1 MAGREFVVTDWLL
14 SIAGTPSG
22 MTLALCLALT
32 SAFAHAVFGALQKG
46 QHDPWL
52 SRASIDIWIAVFIA
66 PVALFAVPWPQG
78 FEWLVLLGA
87 LGIHFAYKL
96 TMALAYERAAYTVVY
111 PVVRGT
117 GPLATLAF
125 AALFLGEHYRPLQ
138 WGGVAMLSGAIL
150 ALAVV
155 NLRGVRIGRGTLV
168 AGLTWALVAGL
179 LVAVYTTY
187 DAWGIR
193 LTPDPFTFLAW
204 FFLITSVDFPAL
216 MAVRLVRGRARL
228 PVLRPLILRGMIGA
242 LVAFVSFGGVMM
254 ATRLG
259 RVGEVAALRETSTV
273 FAAAIGWSVLG
284 EKLGPVRAG
293 LMGLI
298 ALGAVLVQIG

>member
-1 MAGREFVVTDWLL
+1 MTSWLL
-14 SIAGTPSG
+14 SLEGTPAG
-22 MTLALCLALT
+22 ITLALCLALG
-32 SAFAHAVFGALQKG
+32 SAMAHAVFGALQKG

-52 SRASIDIWIAVFIA
+52 TRASIDLWIFVLSA
-66 PVALFAVPWPQG
+66 PVAVFAVPWPRG
-78 FEWLVLLGA
+78 IEWLVLFGA

-96 TMALAYERAAYTVVY
+96 TMALAYDRAAYTVVY

-125 AALFLGEHYRPLQ
+125 AALFLGEHYRALQ
-138 WGGVAMLSGAIL
+138 WGGVGLLSGAIL
-150 ALAVV
+150 MLAAV
-155 NLRGVRIGRGTLV
+155 NLRGVGIGRAALWSGLAWAF
-168 AGLTWALVAGL
+168 AGGL

-204 FFLITSVDFPAL
+204 FFFITSTDFPTL
-216 MAVRLVRGRARL
+216 MAIRLARGRATL
-228 PVLRPLILRGMIGA
+228 PDLISPLVLRGILGA
-242 LVAFVSFGGVMM
+242 LVAFVSFGGVML

-273 FAAAIGWSVLG
+273 FAAIIGWAVLG
-284 EKLGPVRAG
+284 EKVGALRAA

-298 ALGAVLVQIG
+298 ALGAILVQIG

>member
-1 MAGREFVVTDWLL
+1 MTDWLISL
-14 SIAGTPSG
+14 EGTPEG
-22 MTLALCLALT
+22 LRLALMLALT

-46 QHDPWL
+46 RHDPWVT
-52 SRASIDIWIAVFIA
+52 RGSIDLWIAIFAA
-66 PVALFAVPWPQG
+66 PVALFLVPWPQG

-96 TMALAYERAAYTVVY
+96 TMALAYERAAFTVVY

-125 AALFLGEHYRPLQ
+125 AALFLGEGYGALQ
-138 WGGVAMLSGAIL
+138 WLGVAILSGAIL
-150 ALAVV
+150 ALAAL
-155 NLRGVRIGRGTLV
+155 NLRGGVVARAALR
-168 AGLTWALVAGL
+168 AGLAWAFAGGL

-204 FFLITSVDFPAL
+204 FFLITAIDFPL
-216 MAVRLVRGRARL
+216 LVAYRQWRGIGAPL
-228 PVLRPLILRGMIGA
+228 PPAGPLVMRGILGA
-242 LVAFVSFGGVMM
+242 LVAFVSFGGVML

-259 RVGEVAALRETSTV
+259 KVGEVAALRETSTV
-273 FAAAIGWSVLG
+273 FAAVIGWAVLG
-284 EKLGPVRAG
+284 EKVGLVRAL
-293 LMGLI
+293 LMAAVAG
-298 ALGAVLVQIG
+298 GAIMVQAG

>member
-1 MAGREFVVTDWLL
+1 VTEWIL
-14 SIAGTPSG
+14 SIAGTPAG
-22 MTLALCLALT
+22 MTLALGLALM

-46 QHDPWL
+46 QHDPWVT
-52 SRASIDIWIAVFIA
+52 RASIDIWIFVLIA

-87 LGIHFAYKL
+87 MVIHFAYKL

-117 GPLATLAF
+117 GPLVTLAF
-125 AALFLGEHYRPLQ
+125 AALFLGEHYRALQ
-138 WGGVAMLSGAIL
+138 WGGVALLSGAIL
-150 ALAVV
+150 MLAVV
-155 NLRGVRIGRGTLV
+155 NLRGVRIGRRALY
-168 AGLTWALVAGL
+168 AGLGWALCGGL

-204 FFLITSVDFPAL
+204 FFLITAVDFPTL
-216 MAVRLVRGRARL
+216 MAVRLARGRAVL
-228 PVLRPLILRGMIGA
+228 PPLRPLLLRGVTGA
-242 LVAFVSFGGVMM
+242 LVAFVSFGGVML

-273 FAAAIGWSVLG
+273 FAAVIGWAVLG
-284 EKLGPVRAG
+284 EKVGLLRAA

>member
-1 MAGREFVVTDWLL
+1 VTEWLL
-14 SIAGTPSG
+14 SIAGTPAG
-22 MTLALCLALT
+22 VTLALCLALM
-32 SAFAHAVFGALQKG
+32 SAMAHAVFGALQKG
-46 QHDPWL
+46 QHDPWVT
-52 SRASIDIWIAVFIA
+52 RASIDIWIFLLIA

-87 LGIHFAYKL
+87 LGIHLAYKL

-117 GPLATLAF
+117 GPLVTLAF
-125 AALFLGEHYRPLQ
+125 AALFLGEHYRALQ
-138 WGGVAMLSGAIL
+138 WGGVALLSGAIL
-150 ALAVV
+150 MLAVV
-155 NLRGVRIGRGTLV
+155 NLRGVRIGRRALY
-168 AGLTWALVAGL
+168 AGLGWALAGGL

-204 FFLITSVDFPAL
+204 FFLITAVDFPTL
-216 MAVRLVRGRARL
+216 MAVRLMRGLAVL
-228 PVLRPLILRGMIGA
+228 PPLRPLVLRGVIGA
-242 LVAFVSFGGVMM
+242 LVAFVSFGGVML

-273 FAAAIGWSVLG
+273 FAAVIGWAVLG
-284 EKLGPVRAG
+284 EKVGLLRAA

>member
-1 MAGREFVVTDWLL
+1 MTEWLL
-14 SIAGTPSG
+14 SIAGTPAG
-22 MTLALCLALT
+22 MTLALCLALM
-32 SAFAHAVFGALQKG
+32 SALAHAVFGALQKG
-46 QHDPWL
+46 QHDPWVT
-52 SRASIDIWIAVFIA
+52 RASIDVWIFLLIA

-117 GPLATLAF
+117 GPLVTLAF
-125 AALFLGEHYRPLQ
+125 AALFLGEHYRVLQ
-138 WGGVAMLSGAIL
+138 WGGVALLSGAIL
-150 ALAVV
+150 MLAVV
-155 NLRGVRIGRGTLV
+155 NLRGVQIGRRALY
-168 AGLTWALVAGL
+168 AGLGWALAGGL

-204 FFLITSVDFPAL
+204 FFLITAVDFPTL
-216 MAVRLVRGRARL
+216 MAVRLARGRAVL
-228 PVLRPLILRGMIGA
+228 PLLRPLVLRGVIGA
-242 LVAFVSFGGVMM
+242 LVAFVSFGGVML

-273 FAAAIGWSVLG
+273 FAAVIGWAVLG
-284 EKLGPVRAG
+284 EKVGMLRGA

>member
-1 MAGREFVVTDWLL
+1 VTEWLL
-14 SIAGTPSG
+14 SIAGTPAG
-22 MTLALCLALT
+22 MTLALGLALM

-46 QHDPWL
+46 QHDPWVT
-52 SRASIDIWIAVFIA
+52 RASIDIWIFLLIA
-66 PVALFAVPWPQG
+66 PVALFAVPWPRG

-117 GPLATLAF
+117 GPLVTLAF
-125 AALFLGEHYRPLQ
+125 AALFLGEHYRALQ
-138 WGGVAMLSGAIL
+138 WGGVALLSGAIL
-150 ALAVV
+150 MLAVV
-155 NLRGVRIGRGTLV
+155 NLRGVRIGRRALY
-168 AGLTWALVAGL
+168 AGLGWALCGGL

-204 FFLITSVDFPAL
+204 FFLITAVDFPTL
-216 MAVRLVRGRARL
+216 MAVRLMRGRAVL
-228 PVLRPLILRGMIGA
+228 PPLRPLVVRGVIGA
-242 LVAFVSFGGVMM
+242 LVAFVSFGGVML

-273 FAAAIGWSVLG
+273 FAAVIGWAVLG
-284 EKLGPVRAG
+284 EKVGMLRAA

>member
-1 MAGREFVVTDWLL
+1 MTSWLL
-14 SIAGTPSG
+14 SIAGTPTG
-22 MTLALCLALT
+22 VTLALCLALT
-32 SAFAHAVFGALQKG
+32 SAVAHAVFGALQKG

-52 SRASIDIWIAVFIA
+52 TRAAIDCGIFLFSA
-66 PVALFAVPWPQG
+66 PVALFVVPWPSR
-78 FEWLVLLGA
+78 FEALVIAGA
-87 LGIHFAYKL
+87 LCIHFAYKL

-150 ALAVV
+150 MLAVV
-155 NLRGVRIGRGTLV
+155 NLRGQMIGRAALR
-168 AGLTWALVAGL
+168 AGLAWAFAGGL

-204 FFLITSVDFPAL
+204 FFFVTAIDFPTL
-216 MAVRLVRGRARL
+216 MAVRLARGRAGL
-228 PVLRPLILRGMIGA
+228 PPLRPLILRGVIGA
-242 LVAFVSFGGVMM
+242 LVAFVSFGGVML

-273 FAAAIGWSVLG
+273 FAAIIGWAVLG
-284 EKLGPVRAG
+284 ENIGVVRAA

>member
-1 MAGREFVVTDWLL
+1 MTEWLL
-14 SIAGTPSG
+14 SIAGTPAG
-22 MTLALCLALT
+22 MTLALCLALM
-32 SAFAHAVFGALQKG
+32 SALAHAVFGALQKG
-46 QHDPWL
+46 QHDPWVT
-52 SRASIDIWIAVFIA
+52 RASIDVWIFLLIA

-117 GPLATLAF
+117 GPLVTLAF
-125 AALFLGEHYRPLQ
+125 AALFLGEHYRVLQ
-138 WGGVAMLSGAIL
+138 WGGVALLSGAIL
-150 ALAVV
+150 MLAVV
-155 NLRGVRIGRGTLV
+155 NLRGVQIGRRALY
-168 AGLTWALVAGL
+168 AGLGWALAGGL

-204 FFLITSVDFPAL
+204 FFLITAVDFPTL
-216 MAVRLVRGRARL
+216 MAVRLARGRAVL
-228 PVLRPLILRGMIGA
+228 PPLRPLVLRGVIGA
-242 LVAFVSFGGVMM
+242 LVAFISFGGVML

-273 FAAAIGWSVLG
+273 FAAVIGWAVLG
-284 EKLGPVRAG
+284 EKVGMLRGA

>member
-1 MAGREFVVTDWLL
+1 MTEWLL
-14 SIAGTPSG
+14 SIAGTPAG
-22 MTLALCLALT
+22 MTLALCLALM
-32 SAFAHAVFGALQKG
+32 SALAHAVFGALQKG
-46 QHDPWL
+46 QHDPWVT
-52 SRASIDIWIAVFIA
+52 RASIDIWIFVLIA

-117 GPLATLAF
+117 GPLVTLAF
-125 AALFLGEHYRPLQ
+125 AALFLGEHYRALQ
-138 WGGVAMLSGAIL
+138 WGGVALLSGAIL
-150 ALAVV
+150 MLAVV
-155 NLRGVRIGRGTLV
+155 NLRGVQIGRRALY
-168 AGLTWALVAGL
+168 AGLGWALAGGL

-204 FFLITSVDFPAL
+204 FFLITAVDFPTL
-216 MAVRLVRGRARL
+216 MAVRLARGRAVL
-228 PVLRPLILRGMIGA
+228 PPLRPLVLRGVIGA
-242 LVAFVSFGGVMM
+242 LVAFVSFGGVML

-273 FAAAIGWSVLG
+273 FAAVIGWAVLG
-284 EKLGPVRAG
+284 EKVGMLRGA

>member
-1 MAGREFVVTDWLL
+1 MTEWLL
-14 SIAGTPSG
+14 SIAGTPAG
-22 MTLALCLALT
+22 MTLALCLALM
-32 SAFAHAVFGALQKG
+32 SALAHAVFGALQKG
-46 QHDPWL
+46 QHDPWVT
-52 SRASIDIWIAVFIA
+52 RASIDIWIFVLIA

-117 GPLATLAF
+117 GPLVTLAF
-125 AALFLGEHYRPLQ
+125 AALFLGEHYRALQ
-138 WGGVAMLSGAIL
+138 WGGVALLSGAIL
-150 ALAVV
+150 MLAVV
-155 NLRGVRIGRGTLV
+155 NLRGVQIGRRALY
-168 AGLTWALVAGL
+168 AGLGGALAGGL

-204 FFLITSVDFPAL
+204 FFLITAVDFPTL
-216 MAVRLVRGRARL
+216 MAVRLARGRAVL
-228 PVLRPLILRGMIGA
+228 PPLRPLVLRGVIGA
-242 LVAFVSFGGVMM
+242 LVAFVSFGGVML

-273 FAAAIGWSVLG
+273 FAAVIGWAVLG
-284 EKLGPVRAG
+284 EKVGMLRGA

>member
-1 MAGREFVVTDWLL
+1 
-14 SIAGTPSG
+14 
-22 MTLALCLALT
+22 MTLALCLALM
-32 SAFAHAVFGALQKG
+32 SALAHAVFGALQKG
-46 QHDPWL
+46 QHDPWVT
-52 SRASIDIWIAVFIA
+52 RASIDVWIFLLIA

-117 GPLATLAF
+117 GPLVTLAF
-125 AALFLGEHYRPLQ
+125 AALFLGEHYRALQ
-138 WGGVAMLSGAIL
+138 WGGVALLSGAIL
-150 ALAVV
+150 MLAVV
-155 NLRGVRIGRGTLV
+155 NLRGVQIGRRALY
-168 AGLTWALVAGL
+168 AGLGWALAGGL

-204 FFLITSVDFPAL
+204 FFLITAVDFPTL
-216 MAVRLVRGRARL
+216 MAVRLARGRAVL
-228 PVLRPLILRGMIGA
+228 PPLRPLVLRGVIGA
-242 LVAFVSFGGVMM
+242 LVAFVSFGGVML

-273 FAAAIGWSVLG
+273 FAAVIGWAVLG
-284 EKLGPVRAG
+284 EKVGMLRGA

>member
-1 MAGREFVVTDWLL
+1 MTDWLL
-14 SIAGTPSG
+14 SIAGTPAG
-22 MTLALCLALT
+22 MTLALGLALM

-46 QHDPWL
+46 QHDPWVT
-52 SRASIDIWIAVFIA
+52 RASIDIWIFVLIA

-117 GPLATLAF
+117 GPLVTLAF
-125 AALFLGEHYRPLQ
+125 AALFLGEHYRALQ
-138 WGGVAMLSGAIL
+138 WGGVALLSGAIL
-150 ALAVV
+150 MLAVV
-155 NLRGVRIGRGTLV
+155 NLRGVRIGRRALY
-168 AGLTWALVAGL
+168 AGLGWALAGGL

-204 FFLITSVDFPAL
+204 FFLITAVDFPTL
-216 MAVRLVRGRARL
+216 MAVRLMRGRAVL
-228 PVLRPLILRGMIGA
+228 PPLRPLVVRGVIGA

-273 FAAAIGWSVLG
+273 FAAVIGWAVLG
-284 EKLGPVRAG
+284 EKVGMLRAA

>member
-1 MAGREFVVTDWLL
+1 MTSWLL
-14 SIAGTPSG
+14 SIAGTPAG
-22 MTLALCLALT
+22 ITLALCLALT
-32 SAFAHAVFGALQKG
+32 SAIAHAVFGALQKG

-52 SRASIDIWIAVFIA
+52 TRASIDLWIFVFSA
-66 PVALFAVPWPQG
+66 PLALFAVPWPRG
-78 FEWLVLLGA
+78 IEWLVILGA

-96 TMALAYERAAYTVVY
+96 TMALAYDRAAYTVVY

-125 AALFLGEHYRPLQ
+125 AALFLGEAYGPVQ
-138 WGGVAMLSGAIL
+138 WGGVALLSGAIL
-150 ALAVV
+150 MLAVV
-155 NLRGVRIGRGTLV
+155 NLRGVRIGRTALW
-168 AGLTWALVAGL
+168 AGLAWAFAGGL

-193 LTPDPFTFLAW
+193 LTPNPFTFLAW
-204 FFLITSVDFPAL
+204 FFFITAVDFPTL
-216 MAVRLVRGRARL
+216 LAVRLARGRATL
-228 PVLRPLILRGMIGA
+228 PPLRPLILRGIIGA
-242 LVAFVSFGGVMM
+242 LVAFVSFGGVML

-259 RVGEVAALRETSTV
+259 RVGEVAAVRETSTV
-273 FAAAIGWSVLG
+273 FAAIFGWAVLG
-284 EKLGPVRAG
+284 EKVGALRAA